1 MNLARLS
8 LAYLGA
14 RPLNTALNLVLLA
27 LGVGTIAV
35 VLLATHQ
42 VEERMGRD
50 ARGIDLVAGA
60 KGSPMQLILSAVFH
74 LDAPTG
80 NIPLAAAKQLAQ
92 NRAVRKAIP
101 LALGD
106 SFRGYR
112 IVGTTHDYVAHYGG
126 EPAAGRLWRE
136 PMEAVLGAEAARG
149 TGLAVGGEFIGSHG
163 IAEGGEEHGERPYR
177 VVGVLK
183 PTGSVLD
190 RLVLCSVESVW
201 FVHVHPDKH
210 DDPQEVLASLREDE
224 QEITALLVQYASPI
238 AAATLPRMI
247 NATSALQAASPAYES
262 ARLFRMIGVGVDVLR
277 AFAFVLVAAAG
288 LSIFIALYNAMEER
302 RYDLAVMRM
311 LGASPAK
318 LMRLVL
324 LEAVVL
330 ALVGAALGLALGHL
344 AAEAVGAM
352 LAAEQQGR
360 ITGATWLPSELWL
373 VALAA
378 GVGLVAGLVPAWRA
392 YRTDIAHTLARG

>member
-14 RPLNTALNLVLLA
+14 KPLNTALNLVLLA
-27 LGVGTIAV
+27 LGVGTIAF

-92 NRAVRKAIP
+92 NRAVKKAIP

-106 SFRGYR
+106 SFRGFR

-126 EPAAGRLWRE
+126 EPAAGRLWGE
-136 PMEAVLGAEAARG
+136 PMEAVLGAEAART

-163 IAEGGEEHGERPYR
+163 IAEGGEEHGEWPYR

-183 PTGSVLD
+183 PTGTVLD
-190 RLVLCSVESVW
+190 RLVLSSVESVW
-201 FVHVHPDKH
+201 FVHVHPGKH
-210 DDPQEVLASLREDE
+210 EDPKEVLAALREDE

-238 AAATLPRMI
+238 AAATLPRFV
-247 NATSALQAASPAYES
+247 NSTSTLQAASPAFES
-262 ARLFRMIGVGVDVLR
+262 ARLFRMIGVGVEVLR
-277 AFAFVLVAAAG
+277 AFALVLLAAAG

-302 RYDLAVMRM
+302 RYDLAIMRM
-311 LGASPAK
+311 LGASPGK

-324 LEAVVL
+324 LEAVAL
-330 ALVGAALGLALGHL
+330 ALVGAAIGLVLGHL

-360 ITGATWLPSELWL
+360 ITGATWLGTELWL

-392 YRTDIAHTLARG
+392 YRTDIAHTLAQG

>member
-1 MNLARLS
+1 MSLARLS

-14 RPLNTALNLVLLA
+14 RPLNTALNLALLA
-27 LGVGTIAV
+27 LGVGTIAL

-106 SFRGYR
+106 SFRGFR
-112 IVGTTHDYVAHYGG
+112 IAGTTHEYVAHYGG

-136 PMEAVLGAEAARG
+136 PMEAVLGAEVART

-163 IAEGGEEHGERPYR
+163 IAEGGEEHGERPYK

-183 PTGSVLD
+183 PTGAVLD
-190 RLVLCSVESVW
+190 RLVLCSIESVW
-201 FVHVHPDKH
+201 FVHVHPGKH
-210 DDPQEVLASLREDE
+210 EDPKEVLAALREDE
-224 QEITALLVQYASPI
+224 QEITALLIQYASPI
-238 AAATLPRMI
+238 AAATLPRFV
-247 NATSALQAASPAYES
+247 NSSSTLQAASPAFES
-262 ARLFRMIGVGVDVLR
+262 ARLFRMIGVGVEVLR
-277 AFAFVLVAAAG
+277 AFALVLLAAAG

-302 RYDLAVMRM
+302 RYDLAIMRM
-311 LGASPAK
+311 LGASPGK

-324 LEAVVL
+324 LEAVAL
-330 ALVGAALGLALGHL
+330 ALVGAAIGLVLGHL

-360 ITGATWLPSELWL
+360 ITGATWLATELWL
-373 VALAA
+373 VVLAV

-392 YRTDIAHTLARG
+392 YRTDIAHTLAQG